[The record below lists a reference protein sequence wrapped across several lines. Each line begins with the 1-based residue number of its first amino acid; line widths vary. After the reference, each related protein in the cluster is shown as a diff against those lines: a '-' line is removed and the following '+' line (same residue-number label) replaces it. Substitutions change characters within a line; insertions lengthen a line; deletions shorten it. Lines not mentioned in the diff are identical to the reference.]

1 MPLGCPSY
9 QTSNN
14 SVVSPMNRDP
24 MEHHHYLHWAQEQ
37 VLELT
42 THLEG
47 PPSSIQTQ
55 EVYLECPILWLL
67 PRRKVMHGR
76 FQLRQTLKIGEH
88 RAVEAQVL
96 SDRFRLARTASPH
109 QSTVAFSLQI
119 LAYHLVRKD
128 STTARLPNFS
138 SMNSALT
145 LIQKYPLLTII
156 LCNIVMSQVSRAVN
170 TRRHLEVGIIV
181 ELQNCASA
189 TKWLRGSGEVR

>member
-9 QTSNN
+9 QISNN
-14 SVVSPMNRDP
+14 SAVSPMNRDP
-24 MEHHHYLHWAQEQ
+24 MEHHHYLHWVREQ

-47 PPSSIQTQ
+47 RQSSIQTQ

-67 PRRKVMHGR
+67 PRRKVLHGR
-76 FQLRQTLKIGEH
+76 FQPRQTLKIGEH
-88 RAVEAQVL
+88 QAVETQVL
-96 SDRFRLARTASPH
+96 SDRF
-109 QSTVAFSLQI
+109 
-119 LAYHLVRKD
+119 
-128 STTARLPNFS
+128 RLPNFS

-145 LIQKYPLLTII
+145 LIQKYPLLII
-156 LCNIVMSQVSRAVN
+156 IPCNIVMSQVSRAVN